1 MANRL
6 NPFKPNHPVYSG
18 MFAGRYKELKKIDNS
33 LFQTSFNNPANL
45 LLIGERGIG
54 KTSLL
59 LVAKYFAQG
68 DIILESKKHNFLTV
82 QFNINSDF
90 STLDF
95 VLKFQSVLKREI
107 YKQYKTH
114 RIIEEFWG
122 FIKRIEISGCKI
134 NSEEK
139 TEVQLIIDD
148 FIYSLINTVN
158 SICEDKT
165 NPKEGIL
172 VLIDEADTA
181 NESLN
186 LGALLKNLTETL
198 VTENCNRVLFILAGL
213 PHVTEVLRKSHE
225 SSPRLFEELVIGP
238 LSLDDTKYVLKQAEN
253 EVNKVEPDRNLQFTE
268 DAQSAFHAMSEGYP
282 HFLQQI
288 GFSTLELT
296 DTNVITGQHV
306 RESMFSDGGAL
317 EIIGDRY
324 YADLYYTKINVD
336 SYRQILD
343 IMAQKWNE
351 WITKHE
357 IRKSFKGSDTTL
369 TNGIQALRDRNIIL
383 SKRGVRG
390 HYRLQWLS
398 FAFWIKIHK
407 QKVNK

>member
-6 NPFKPNHPVYSG
+6 NPFKPNNPVYSG
-18 MFAGRYKELKKIDNS
+18 MFAGRSNELKKIDNS
-33 LFQTSFNNPANL
+33 LFQTAYDNPANL

-68 DIILESKKHNFLTV
+68 DIIWESKKHNFLTV
-82 QFNINSDF
+82 QFNINNNF

-95 VLKFQSVLKREI
+95 ILKFQNALKREI
-107 YKQYKTH
+107 YKQYKTYK
-114 RIIEEFWG
+114 IIEEFWG
-122 FIKRIEISGCKI
+122 FIKKIEIAGCKI
-134 NSEEK
+134 NSEKK

-148 FIYSLINTVN
+148 FIYSLINTVK
-158 SICEDKT
+158 SINEDKS

-181 NESLN
+181 NESLD

-198 VTENCNRVLFILAGL
+198 VTENCNKVLFILAGL

-238 LSLDDTKYVLKQAEN
+238 LSLDDTKYVLKQAII
-253 EVNKVEPDRNLQFTE
+253 EVNKVEPERNLQFTD
-268 DAQSAFHAMSEGYP
+268 DAQTAFHAMSEGYP

-288 GFSTLELT
+288 GYSTLELT
-296 DTNVITGQHV
+296 DSNIITGQLV
-306 RESMFSDGGAL
+306 RESMFAGGGAL
-317 EIIGDRY
+317 KIIGDRY

-343 IMAQKWNE
+343 IMALKWNE

-357 IRKSFKGSDTTL
+357 IRKLFKGSDTTL

-407 QKVNK
+407 QNINN